1 MSFEEKEMKAVE
13 MSLDAE
19 PLKAANDQLNV
30 SGLVLLRGLCL
41 TVTQQ
46 LSRART
52 LFKKD

>member
-41 TVTQQ
+41 YCDSTTISSQNA
-46 LSRART
+46 L
-52 LFKKD
+52 